1 MRPGAEFLA
10 PGMPY
15 CVSFILGPDSPF
27 AVRAMSTL
35 RHERV
40 RELLKREIGEAIRRE
55 FHVNEAGLISVN
67 DVDLAGDLKSA
78 VVFISIFGTA
88 SQQKRGLEL
97 LTGNRVR
104 IQGLVAR
111 SVVLKY
117 TPTLKFVFDD
127 SIVRGNRVLQ
137 IIEELEKAQAE
148 KNHDEPK

>member
-1 MRPGAEFLA
+1 
-10 PGMPY
+10 MP
-15 CVSFILGPDSPF
+15 
-27 AVRAMSTL
+27 TL

-78 VVFISIFGTA
+78 VVFISIFGNPV
-88 SQQKRGLEL
+88 QQKRGLQL
-97 LTGNRVR
+97 LTDHRVR
-104 IQGLVAR
+104 IQNLVAR

-137 IIEELEKAQAE
+137 IIDELEKSQSSAE
-148 KNHDEPK
+148 GAGTK